1 MKELYDWVPWFTE
14 LAKLVD
20 DGGEDYLVNR
30 ARQVRWKADGSD
42 PSLLKHGDANID
54 PFSFF
59 YSLASWNDPV
69 SSRERVYSSVREV
82 FGVKAPLAS
91 IELDHAWIFP
101 AGINTNLMFFDPKQ
115 LDKAN
120 PKLLWK
126 LFLDARRGLENI
138 RDEDFN
144 RVLRI
149 PRVARNKL
157 TQALFLINPKELMPY
172 DNTMEPLF
180 PEEKSGSFEF
190 RKYRRVLNDARATFP
205 GCMPYE
211 INLFAYLREKDL
223 NNPKPK
229 YYQISTRVYGTE
241 DNDHWDEFNNE
252 NFVRTGGPKS
262 NGRTYWVNEPKPGDR
277 ILVRFGAQGR
287 GIGIVYKNHYEDDF
301 LENWNPDA
309 RIDVVWLNKT
319 QVEDI
324 GLPRQLL
331 AFSTALEPI
340 KEKFHCSEAYRQTME
355 LLDRVSKEKT
365 SEEKKLSVKS
375 PLDTLESLAGDLNL
389 PVEFLRAI
397 ESLLEDKKQVI
408 FQGPPGTGK
417 TYVARKLARNL
428 AGNAQ
433 RCLLVQFHPSYSY
446 EDFVQGYRPTLKND
460 QPTFTIM
467 EGPLLRISKQA
478 HNDERNKYFLIID
491 EINRANLGKV
501 LGELYFLLEYR
512 DDKVNLMYQEQE
524 GLDDGFSLPP
534 NLYIVGTMNT
544 ADRNIAL
551 VDLALR
557 RRFAFVDFTVHE
569 EPINGLLER
578 WMKANNLG
586 EFAWVADVIKRAN
599 SKLEDKHAAIGPSYF
614 MRDKALDGTA
624 IERIW
629 KHEVLPYIGERL
641 FGEADRLAEF
651 ELAALRSEKDIGEDT
666 TETAEPSEGADAT
679 GEEKD

>member
-1 MKELYDWVPWFTE
+1 MKEVYDWVPWFTE

-59 YSLASWNDPV
+59 YSLASWNDPI
-69 SSRERVYSSVREV
+69 SSRERVYSSVRDV
-82 FGVKAPLAS
+82 FGVRSPLAS

-101 AGINTNLMFFDPKQ
+101 AGISTNLMFFDPAQ

-126 LFLDARRGLENI
+126 LFRDARRGLENV

-149 PRVARNKL
+149 PAVARNKL

-180 PEEKSGSFEF
+180 PEEKSGTFEL

-211 INLFAYLREKDL
+211 INLFAYLREKAL
-223 NNPKPK
+223 NNPDPK
-229 YYQISTRVYGTE
+229 YFQVSTRVYGNE
-241 DNDHWDEFNNE
+241 DKDRWEEFSKHNI
-252 NFVRTGGPKS
+252 VRTGGPKS
-262 NGRTYWVNEPKPGDR
+262 NEKTYWVNEPEPGDR

-287 GIGIVYKNHYEDDF
+287 GIGIIYKNDYGDDF
-301 LENWNPDA
+301 RENWDPDA
-309 RIDVVWLNKT
+309 RIHVVWLNKT
-319 QVEDI
+319 QVADI
-324 GLPRQLL
+324 GLPRQLI
-331 AFSTALEPI
+331 AFGTAGDST
-340 KEKFHCSEAYRQTME
+340 KEKFHRSEAYRQTME
-355 LLDRVSKEKT
+355 LLYRVSKDELPV
-365 SEEKKLSVKS
+365 EGKS
-375 PLDTLESLAGDLNL
+375 SPELPADTLDSLASELNL
-389 PVEFLRAI
+389 PVGFLRDI
-397 ESLLEDKKQVI
+397 ELLLEDKKQVI

-417 TYVARKLARNL
+417 TYVARKIARYL
-428 AGNAQ
+428 AGDAE
-433 RCLLVQFHPSYSY
+433 RCLIVQFHPSYSY
-446 EDFVQGYRPTLKND
+446 EDFVQGYRPTLENG
-460 QPTFTIM
+460 QPTFTIK
-467 EGPLLRISKQA
+467 EGPLLRIAKQA
-478 HNDERNKYFLIID
+478 HDDEKNKYFLIID
-491 EINRANLGKV
+491 EINRGNLGKV

-524 GLDDGFSLPP
+524 GFADGFSLPP
-534 NLYIVGTMNT
+534 NLYILGTMNT

-557 RRFAFVDFTVHE
+557 RRFAFVDFTAHE
-569 EPINGLLER
+569 EPINGLLGR
-578 WMKANNLG
+578 WLKANNLG
-586 EFAWVADVIKRAN
+586 EFAWVADAILRAN

-614 MRDKALDGTA
+614 MRNKNLDGIA

-629 KHEVLPYIGERL
+629 KHEVMPYIGERL
-641 FGEADRLAEF
+641 FGDSDRLAEF
-651 ELAALRSEKDIGEDT
+651 ELAALRSEKEIGEDS
-666 TETAEPSEGADAT
+666 TETADPPEGAGAT
-679 GEEKD
+679 GDEKN